1 MVPIGAF
8 ERNKMEQMPQTN
20 MMLQDPFKKDLHVG
34 DVFRL
39 KYPGPKFIFGRI
51 MRMDCVIAGMP
62 KAILVYVYAG
72 ESTIEK
78 TPSVLDKSR
87 LLVAPAF
94 INKLGF
100 SRGFMPVVTNM
111 PVKETDFLP
120 RHCFRDFPNKFRD
133 EHGEIVDP
141 IEPIGEYGLG
151 NYRTLDD
158 AISKALKIPL
168 APDEVE
174 GRKS

>member
-1 MVPIGAF
+1 
-8 ERNKMEQMPQTN
+8 
-20 MMLQDPFKKDLHVG
+20 MMFQRPFKKGLHIG
-34 DVFRL
+34 DVFCL

-51 MRMDCVIAGMP
+51 MRLDCVIARMP

-72 ESTIEK
+72 EFK
-78 TPSVLDKSR
+78 TDKAPPVLDKSR

-100 SRGFMPVVTNM
+100 SRGFMPVVANV
-111 PVKETDFLP
+111 PVKETDFLS
-120 RHCFRDFPNKFRD
+120 RHCFRGFQNKYLD
-133 EHGEIVDP
+133 EYGKIVEP
-141 IEPIGEYGLG
+141 VEPIGEYGLG

-168 APDEVE
+168 APDDVVA
-174 GRKS
+174 RKS